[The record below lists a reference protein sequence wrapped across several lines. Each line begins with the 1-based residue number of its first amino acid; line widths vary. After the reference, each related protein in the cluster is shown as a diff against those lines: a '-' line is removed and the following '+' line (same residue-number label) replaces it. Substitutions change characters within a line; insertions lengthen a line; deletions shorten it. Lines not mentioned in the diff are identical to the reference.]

1 MFIPKVLYLRRK
13 KSEKADGTASSGIG
27 RFDADSNNFRTKS
40 SQGSESTVGM
50 VITSRR
56 PNQVEEQ
63 RLMEKLI
70 ECQENIRSL
79 EGSESESVVAV
90 EQPTVEE

>member
-1 MFIPKVLYLRRK
+1 
-13 KSEKADGTASSGIG
+13 
-27 RFDADSNNFRTKS
+27 
-40 SQGSESTVGM
+40 
-50 VITSRR
+50 
-56 PNQVEEQ
+56 
-63 RLMEKLI
+63 MEKLI